1 MRLSARGT
9 PKLIL
14 GAVLLTVGVSTMISV
29 FNAQQIQGRIKLW
42 MLPIA
47 AWFSDIPWHGP
58 ASTAGLITAIVGWRI
73 ARTGLDEDAVAT
85 KTSIKPKYREKS

>member
-1 MRLSARGT
+1 MRLSVRGT

-14 GAVLLTVGVSTMISV
+14 GAVLLIAGVSTMLSV

-58 ASTAGLITAIVGWRI
+58 VSTAGLITAIIGWRI
-73 ARTGLDEDAVAT
+73 ARTGLDEDSVPT
-85 KTSIKPKYREKS
+85 KTSIKPKYRAKS